1 MAKISGEEIGR
12 LIEEGSMHSCAK
24 RSRSSCAKLIA
35 AADLPSKFGNFQV
48 FAFETGDG
56 KEHVA
61 FTCGNVLN
69 NENVPVRIHSE
80 CLTGD
85 AIGSLRCDCGP
96 QLQASLRQIAKRRRG
111 IVVYLR
117 QEGRGIGL
125 VNKIRAYRLQD
136 SGLDTVE
143 ANKVLGFRPDERTYG
158 IAAHMLNAFHV
169 KSIKLISNN
178 PSKFNELRKHG
189 IRIIGRIPLTIK
201 PNKYNIKYL
210 KTKKS
215 KLGQLLDNVA

>member
-1 MAKISGEEIGR
+1 M
-12 LIEEGSMHSCAK
+12 
-24 RSRSSCAKLIA
+24 
-35 AADLPSKFGNFQV
+35 
-48 FAFETGDG
+48 
-56 KEHVA
+56 
-61 FTCGNVLN
+61 
-69 NENVPVRIHSE
+69 
-80 CLTGD
+80 
-85 AIGSLRCDCGP
+85 
-96 QLQASLRQIAKRRRG
+96 
-111 IVVYLR
+111 
-117 QEGRGIGL
+117 
-125 VNKIRAYRLQD
+125 
-136 SGLDTVE
+136 
-143 ANKVLGFRPDERTYG
+143 LGFRPDERTYG